1 MAVSSQSVFDIAAYG
16 FRQAAQYVDVAE
28 STLRSWVGAE
38 GLIRPADVGV
48 LSFNNLAEA
57 HVLKALRRTHRL
69 SLQAIRKALAELAQN
84 RRTAHPLLDER
95 FETDGVSLC
104 IRDEEE
110 VINLSQQSQREIRQL
125 VSVYL
130 KRVRRDG
137 EGRVARLFPFVIA
150 DREGEPETI
159 SIDPTVAFGKP
170 VLAGTGVSTAVIAG
184 RFSARDS
191 VADLAAEYQV
201 APGVLEDAIRW
212 EMSRGRAA

>member
-1 MAVSSQSVFDIAAYG
+1 MSVAVQSVFDTAAYG
-16 FRQAAQYVDVAE
+16 FRQAAQYVDVPE
-28 STLRSWVGAE
+28 STLRSWAAAD
-38 GLIRPADVGV
+38 GLIRPADSGV

-69 SLQAIRKALAELAQN
+69 SLQAIRKALSELART

-95 FETDGVSLC
+95 FETDGVNLC
-104 IRDEEE
+104 IRDEDN
-110 VINLSQQSQREIRQL
+110 VINLSQQSQREIRQF

-137 EGRVARLFPFVIA
+137 EGRVARLYPFVVA

-170 VLAGTGVSTAVIAG
+170 VLAGTGVSTALIAG

-191 VADLAAEYQV
+191 LADLAAEYQID
-201 APGVLEDAIRW
+201 PSVLEDAIRW